1 MYNVLVFGMTDNPGG
16 MESVIINYVRS
27 SDVRIFHF
35 DFLTNYQKIAYQSEI
50 QDRGGK
56 IFSLPQRHKNFI
68 KFRLALREFMKTNIT
83 KYDIFW
89 VNLCDLGNI
98 DYIVHAKAFGAKR
111 IIVHC
116 HNSGNDENLLR
127 TFVHKINRK
136 RILDYVTDCWS
147 CSDDASEWFFGRS
160 IAELPNYL
168 MLPNS
173 INPDKYRFNE
183 NSRKEVRKEL
193 GIDERELVLGNVG
206 RLVPQKNQKFL
217 IDLLPSLLKK
227 LPNLSLALVGGG
239 RLRQEFEQRTL
250 NLGVRSHV
258 HFLGVRTDVEKLY
271 STFDVF
277 VFPSL
282 FEGLPEAL
290 IEAQAN
296 GLICLASTNVPKAAK
311 VTDKCRYLELV
322 PETWIDSI
330 LELKPEYSRESGYRQ
345 ILESSYNLK
354 KSKTMFSDAL
364 LRGTEQAE
372 LLPDNDN

>member
-1 MYNVLVFGMTDNPGG
+1 
-16 MESVIINYVRS
+16 
-27 SDVRIFHF
+27 
-35 DFLTNYQKIAYQSEI
+35 
-50 QDRGGK
+50 
-56 IFSLPQRHKNFI
+56 
-68 KFRLALREFMKTNIT
+68 
-83 KYDIFW
+83 
-89 VNLCDLGNI
+89 
-98 DYIVHAKAFGAKR
+98 
-111 IIVHC
+111 
-116 HNSGNDENLLR
+116 
-127 TFVHKINRK
+127 
-136 RILDYVTDCWS
+136 
-147 CSDDASEWFFGRS
+147 
-160 IAELPNYL
+160 

-173 INPDKYRFNE
+173 IIPEKYHFNE
-183 NSRKEVRKEL
+183 NSRKELRKEL

-206 RLVPQKNQKFL
+206 RLVPQKNQQFL

-227 LPNLSLALVGGG
+227 LPNLLLALVGSG
-239 RLRQEFEQRTL
+239 RLRKELEHKAL
-250 NLGVRSHV
+250 DLGVDSHV
-258 HFLGVRTDVEKLY
+258 RFLGVRTDVDKLY
-271 STFDVF
+271 SVFDVF

-296 GLICLASTNVPKAAK
+296 GLACLVSTEVPRAAR
-311 VTDKCRYLELV
+311 VTDKCSYLELV